1 MNYNRIVV
9 EEDLSKKKVTVEIA
23 NEKSANAI
31 TMEVLRELKL
41 CFEKISNDDSIR
53 FVILKG
59 RGKAFS
65 AGADLKFL
73 TSAKKEEV
81 YSYIK
86 MGQDLMSM
94 IERSSQIYIA
104 VINGFALG
112 GGCELALACDL
123 RVMATEAT
131 IALPETGVGMVP
143 GWGGTFRLSRL
154 LGLNRAREIVLLGKT
169 LSAIEAEQIGLV
181 TAVADRVDIDEM
193 VHGIINTL
201 LRKGPLATKLA
212 KKLLNTQYEQVQE
225 KEREFCAQLSQEEE
239 IKEGVQAVFEK
250 RDPKF

>member
-1 MNYNRIVV
+1 MNYNRIVI

-23 NEKSANAI
+23 NEKSANVLTI
-31 TMEVLRELKL
+31 EVVKELKL
-41 CFEKISNDDSIR
+41 CFEKISMDNRIR
-53 FVILKG
+53 FVVLKG

-65 AGADLKFL
+65 AGADLKYF

-86 MGQDLMSM
+86 MGQDLMSI
-94 IERSSQIYIA
+94 IEKSPQIYIA
-104 VINGFALG
+104 AINGFALG
-112 GGCELALACDL
+112 GGCELALTCDL

-143 GWGGTFRLSRL
+143 GWGGTYRLSRL
-154 LGLNRAREIVLLGKT
+154 LGLSKAREVALLGKT

-181 TAVADRVDIDEM
+181 TAVADRADLDEI
-193 VHGIINTL
+193 VHEIINTL

-212 KKLLNTQYEQVQE
+212 KELLNTQYEQVQE
-225 KEREFCAQLSQEEE
+225 KEREFSAQLSQEEE
-239 IKEGVQAVFEK
+239 IQEGVQAVFEK
-250 RDPKF
+250 RDPNF